1 LNIAEDR
8 GLWGYKPS
16 WDPEKMLL
24 TIEDKRIS
32 KDLLKFCFESQWNGP
47 RTAFTIFL
55 RTASRSAIV
64 RRGSS
69 FSKEDVY
76 SFYDLLDERYQ
87 DNADKTVITD
97 SENEPFRV
105 VVTIKEIAVYGWC
118 IFEVNVDAQQVIF
131 SSGV

>member
-1 LNIAEDR
+1 
-8 GLWGYKPS
+8 
-16 WDPEKMLL
+16 M
-24 TIEDKRIS
+24 
-32 KDLLKFCFESQWNGP
+32 
-47 RTAFTIFL
+47 FL

-64 RRGSS
+64 RRGST
-69 FSKEDVY
+69 FSEEDIH
-76 SFYDLLDERYQ
+76 SFYNLLDKRHQ

-105 VVTIKEIAVYGWC
+105 VVTIKEIAVYGWR